1 MFDQLNRLFDQL
13 NRVSD
18 WFQQGEVDLG
28 RALVGLVLALG
39 LAQILSWHYVRFARV
54 LSNKRKFARMFIFI
68 AVTTLLIITV
78 VKSSLALSLGL
89 VGALSIIRFRTPI
102 KEPEELAYLFLAIA
116 TGIGMGAGQ
125 EVVTIVVFAVLLGY
139 MSFRRPDPGTAAG
152 SGSLRTIVQVSAPI
166 NGRLNGSKPSGEIE
180 LKALLPAVSEPCRT
194 VDLRRVDCHGSEF
207 NASLLV
213 EVKSD
218 QIGVLLSRIQEAL
231 PGATVSVVERDGLE

>member
-1 MFDQLNRLFDQL
+1 MFDELNRLTDL
-13 NRVSD
+13 
-18 WFQQGEVDLG
+18 FQQGEVDLG

-39 LAQILSWHYVRFARV
+39 MGQILSWHYVRFARV
-54 LSNKRKFARMFIFI
+54 LSNKRKFARMFVFI

-116 TGIGMGAGQ
+116 TGIGIGAAQ
-125 EVVTIVVFAVLLGY
+125 EIITLTVIGVLLVY
-139 MSFRRPDPGTAAG
+139 MSFRRHEPGTAAG
-152 SGSLRTIVQVSAPI
+152 SGSLRTIVQVSAPM
-166 NGRLNGSKPSGEIE
+166 NGRMNGSKPSGELE
-180 LKALLPAVSEPCRT
+180 LKALLPAISEPCRT

-213 EVKSD
+213 ELKSD
-218 QIGVLLSRIQEAL
+218 QIGTLLSRIQEAL
-231 PGATVSVVERDGLE
+231 PGATVSLVERDGLE